1 MTATPRADTGPTQH
15 WDPDRYARN
24 ARFVAE
30 LGQPV
35 VELLA
40 PQAGERILDLGC
52 GDGALT
58 RRLGEVGASV
68 VGVDSS
74 AEQVAA
80 ARAAGLDARV
90 MSGEALAF
98 DDEFDAVFSNAA
110 LHWMRRPAA
119 VIAGV
124 WRALKPGGRFVG
136 EMGGHGNVQHIK
148 TALIAAL
155 DRRGLDGARAVP
167 WYFPTPAEYRGLL
180 EAQGF
185 RVRAIE
191 LIPRP
196 TPLPGDIVGWLETF
210 AENFTRQVPA
220 GERACL
226 SQRGRRGA
234 AAASLRRRR
243 GLVGRLCEAAVRRRQ
258 AGLRPRPC
266 AAIIRLIFSAP

>member
-1 MTATPRADTGPTQH
+1 MTAPTRPDAEPTQR

-35 VELLA
+35 VALLV

-74 AEQVAA
+74 AEMVAA
-80 ARAAGLDARV
+80 TRTAGLDARV

-98 DDEFDAVFSNAA
+98 DGEFDAVFSNAA
-110 LHWMRRPAA
+110 LHWMLRPAL

-148 TALIAAL
+148 TALVAAL
-155 DRRGLDGARAVP
+155 DRRGLDGKAAVP
-167 WYFPTPAEYRGLL
+167 WYFPTPAEYGGLL
-180 EAQGF
+180 QAQGF

-196 TPLPGDIVGWLETF
+196 TPLPGDIVAWLDNF
-210 AENFTRQVPA
+210 AESFTRRVPA
-220 GERACL
+220 AERT
-226 SQRGRRGA
+226 
-234 AAASLRRRR
+234 
-243 GLVGRLCEAAVRRRQ
+243 GLLDEVAEA
-258 AGLRPRPC
+258 LRPHLCSADGTWSADYVRLRF
-266 AAIIRLIFSAP
+266 AADKPA

>member
-1 MTATPRADTGPTQH
+1 MSASPRADTNPTQH

-35 VELLA
+35 VALLR

-58 RRLGEVGASV
+58 RRLGEVGAIV

-80 ARAAGLDARV
+80 ARAAGLDAHV
-90 MSGEALAF
+90 MSGETLTF

-136 EMGGHGNVQHIK
+136 EMGGEGNVHHIM
-148 TALIAAL
+148 TALVAAL
-155 DRRGLDGARAVP
+155 DRRGLDGRAAVP

-180 EAQGF
+180 ETRGF

-210 AENFTRQVPA
+210 AENFTRRVPA
-220 GERACL
+220 AERAGFL
-226 SQRGRRGA
+226 NEVA
-234 AAASLRRRR
+234 AA
-243 GLVGRLCEAAVRRRQ
+243 
-258 AGLRPRPC
+258 LRPHLCSADGTWSADYVRLRF
-266 AAIIRLIFSAP
+266 AADKPA